1 MIVKNGGRMMTL
13 AKKIEEM
20 LKGELRPEDI
30 KTVID
35 IAEFL
40 KLKENKSV
48 WDKIDEEGT
57 EYISKEEY
65 LRIEEIKLKGE
76 FIDQETLLRE
86 LDIDKYEL

>member
-1 MIVKNGGRMMTL
+1 MTL